1 MLFFVVVALNMLT
14 LKNLVMRCLAS
25 GSILVVMDPGRVEVG
40 FDPLTDPTGL
50 TLQNRSVLEIGSR
63 VRSQSA
69 FGTDF

>member
-1 MLFFVVVALNMLT
+1 
-14 LKNLVMRCLAS
+14 
-25 GSILVVMDPGRVEVG
+25 MDPGRVEVG

-69 FGTDF
+69 NRFGIDFLNLGTGSDRQISGNPKC